1 MRSSFFPLR
10 AFCILKAALL
20 IICLIMTFFICP
32 VKARAVSA
40 AEPEA
45 RLDDE
50 LQVLYSSLPEET
62 RQRLREMGITSS
74 DMTDIISLGTV
85 SILSQAASMLA
96 AGSGTP
102 LCGTGICL
110 GIMLLC
116 AMSGGFHAGLCDR
129 RLQTIQNGIG
139 AMSVCTAVIVPLC
152 VTVSKAA
159 EIIKGASG
167 FMLLYVPVLTGL
179 LVTSGKEV
187 TAASYYST
195 MMTVGNVVS
204 LAASG
209 LVLPLMNVFLA
220 LSVTASLSPGLRLG
234 NLCSSVYKI
243 AKWIITFVM
252 SVFVTVSSL
261 KTIITSSM
269 DNVSRRALRF
279 AVGSFVPVVGN
290 VLGEALT
297 AFNGSLELLRSGAG
311 VFVIIASAFIILP
324 VLLECIV
331 WQFSTFLLSSV
342 SEILGLSQMTGLFSS
357 VSKACGMLTALVL
370 CVLVVFIISTVMLLL
385 AGRGG

>member
-1 MRSSFFPLR
+1 MSLYK
-10 AFCILKAALL
+10 AIKAASV
-20 IICLIMTFFICP
+20 IICIIMSFMLFGI
-32 VKARAVSA
+32 KADA
-40 AEPEA
+40 ARETASEVQY
-45 RLDDE
+45 DE
-50 LQVLYSSLPEET
+50 EMQGLYYALPDET
-62 RQRLREMGITSS
+62 RQRLADVGITSPDLS
-74 DMTDIISLGTV
+74 EIASV
-85 SILSQAASMLA
+85 STGGILSQAADILA
-96 AGSGTP
+96 SCSRTP
-102 LCGTGICL
+102 LCGAAVCI

-116 AMSGGFHAGLCDR
+116 SMTEGFRSGLADR
-129 RLQTIQNGIG
+129 RLQTVQNGIG

-152 VTVSKAA
+152 VTVQRTAG
-159 EIIKGASG
+159 IIKGASG
-167 FMLLYVPVLTGL
+167 FMLLYVPMLTGL
-179 LVTSGKEV
+179 LVTAGKEV

-209 LVLPLMNVFLA
+209 LIVPLMNVFLA
-220 LSVTASLSPGLRLG
+220 LSVTAAVSPGLRFG
-234 NLCSSVYKI
+234 SLCSSVYKL
-243 AKWIITFVM
+243 ARWILTFVM
-252 SVFVTVSSL
+252 SVFVTVLSL

-331 WQFSTFLLSSV
+331 WQFSTFLLSSF
-342 SEILGLSQMTGLFSS
+342 SEILGLSQMTGLFNS
-357 VSKACGMLTALVL
+357 VSKTCGMMTALVL
-370 CVLVVFIISTVMLLL
+370 CVLTVFIISTVMLML
-385 AGRGG
+385 AGKGG